1 MQFLKGVALAAVLMA
16 ATGGTVMA
24 QQISE
29 GFNTPNTLPA
39 GWITRNQSTTI
50 GTSTICWNSITS
62 VTDPDDNPV
71 VEPFEGAAFG
81 AAFFN
86 CTTGANTLNVFLL
99 TPALTNLQNGNVLT
113 FQTISAGTYADRMQV
128 LLCLGATCG
137 DAGSTGTGDSA
148 VGQYTTTLLDINPTL
163 SATGYPSTWTPQSI
177 TLTGLPN
184 GANAGRIA
192 FRYYVTNGGPSGS
205 NSNVVGIDSV
215 QLSDTTPVS
224 LQTFSVE

>member
-1 MQFLKGVALAAVLMA
+1 MQFLKVMALAAAVA
-16 ATGGTVMA
+16 GVTSGNVMA

-29 GFNTPNTLPA
+29 GFNTPNSMPA
-39 GWITRNQSTTI
+39 GWVSRNQSTTI
-50 GTSTICWNSITS
+50 GTSTICWNSITA
-62 VTDPDDNPV
+62 VTDPEGNPA
-71 VEPFEGAAFG
+71 VEPFEGEAFG
-81 AAFFN
+81 AVFFN
-86 CTTGANTLNVFLL
+86 CTSGANTLNVFLL

-163 SATGYPSTWTPQSI
+163 SATGYPTTWTPQSI

-192 FRYYVTNGGPSGS
+192 FRYYVTNGGPSGD